1 MNDNEQFPDAEPIEC
16 QDDAAWLAARQT
28 FIGASESASII
39 GCGYANQSPTAV
51 WNAKVGGAKDDSGS
65 PIMFR
70 VGKRKEP
77 IIAELLAEEEG
88 IATREPQ
95 ARAYRSK
102 IHRFLGA
109 SLDREAID
117 QEFGLCPVE
126 LKNVGVH
133 ARKEWD
139 GDVPLKYNV
148 QTQHQMLVTGA
159 KVCYL
164 VGLIADEELIVRR
177 ILRDNDFLAAFVVPL
192 RQFWDCVE
200 SRTLPPIDASEATA
214 RALSLAYP
222 KDTGA
227 TIVLP
232 SEAMEWVEEMEAAKS
247 KEKEAGAIVT
257 AAQNRI
263 KAAMADNSIGQLPD
277 GRCVT
282 WRSQNR
288 KGYTV
293 EPSTVR
299 VLRIT
304 KGTSNGHSN
313 SVI

>member
-1 MNDNEQFPDAEPIEC
+1 MSLEHFPDAEPIQCES
-16 QDDAAWLAARQT
+16 DAAWLAARQT

-39 GCGYANQSPTAV
+39 GCGYANQSPTGV
-51 WNAKVGGAKDDSGS
+51 WNAKVGGPKDDSGS

-88 IATREPQ
+88 IETREPL
-95 ARAYRSK
+95 ARAYRSR
-102 IHRFLGA
+102 IHPFLGA

-126 LKNVGVH
+126 LKNVGIH

-200 SRTLPPIDASEATA
+200 SKTLPAIDDSEATA

-222 KDTGA
+222 RDSGA
-227 TIVLP
+227 TMVLP
-232 SEAMEWVEEMEAAKS
+232 EDAAQWVDELARGKLQ
-247 KEKEAGAIVT
+247 EKEGKARAT
-257 AAQNRI
+257 AASNLL
-263 KAAMADNSIGQLPD
+263 KAALGENSIGQLPD

-282 WRSQNR
+282 WKTQSRAA
-288 KGYTV
+288 YEV
-293 EPSTVR
+293 EASTTR

-304 KGTSNGHSN
+304 KGK
-313 SVI
+313 

>member
-1 MNDNEQFPDAEPIEC
+1 MDMKFPDAEPIAC
-16 QDDAAWLAARQT
+16 DDEAAWLAARQT
-28 FIGASESASII
+28 FLGASETPTIL
-39 GCGYANQSPTAV
+39 GCGYAGQSPMAV
-51 WNAKVGGAKDDSGS
+51 WSAKVDGARGEREVPLK
-65 PIMFR
+65 FR
-70 VGKRKEP
+70 IGKRKEP
-77 IIAELLAEEEG
+77 LIRELFTEDTGLPCVAPS
-88 IATREPQ
+88 AM
-95 ARAYRSK
+95 AYRS
-102 IHRFLGA
+102 IRHPFLGA
-109 SLDREAID
+109 SLDGESVD
-117 QEFGLCPVE
+117 PEYGLCPVE
-126 LKNVGVH
+126 LKNVGSH
-133 ARKEWD
+133 ARTEWESEP
-139 GDVPLKYNV
+139 PLKYNI
-148 QTQHQMLVTGA
+148 QAQSQMLVTGA

-177 ILRDNDFLAAFVVPL
+177 ILRDNDFLAAFIVPL

-200 SRTLPPIDASEATA
+200 TKTLPPIDASEATA

-232 SEAMEWVEEMEAAKS
+232 SEAMEWVEEMEVAKS
-247 KEKEAGAIVT
+247 KVKEADAIVT
-257 AAQNRI
+257 AAQNKI

-277 GRCVT
+277 GRCVS
-282 WRSQNR
+282 WKSQNR